1 MQHMNKSRNLGPRPS
16 RKRIRLP
23 KDAYL
28 KPGVWY
34 FVTVCCQNK
43 KPLLQTPEQR
53 TIVQE
58 ILQQTAIT
66 NRVELAA
73 YTVMPNHVHFI
84 CSAGTQGLSGF
95 VREFKSRTALE
106 FRRRF
111 QAKSPWQPRFFD
123 HKLRTEE
130 SLKKKCQYVW
140 LNPVRKR
147 LVLEPN
153 EYAWSGTLLTG

>member
-1 MQHMNKSRNLGPRPS
+1 MGNVNKPRSQQPRPS
-16 RKRIRLP
+16 RKPIRLP
-23 KDAYL
+23 KDAYF
-28 KPGVWY
+28 KPRVWY

-43 KPLLQTPEQR
+43 KPLLHTPEKR
-53 TIVQE
+53 TIVQG
-58 ILQQTAIT
+58 ILQRTAMT

-73 YTVMPNHVHFI
+73 YTIMPNHVPFI

-111 QAKSPWQPRFFD
+111 QAPSPWQARFFD

-147 LVLEPN
+147 LVPEPN
-153 EYAWSGTLLTG
+153 QYAWSGALLTG